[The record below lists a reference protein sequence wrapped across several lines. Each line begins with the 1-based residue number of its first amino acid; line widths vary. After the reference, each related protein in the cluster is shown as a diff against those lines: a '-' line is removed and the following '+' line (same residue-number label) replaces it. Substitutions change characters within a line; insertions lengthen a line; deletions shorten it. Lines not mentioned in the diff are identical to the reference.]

1 MTGICK
7 DILVVDD
14 EAPMRKYVGMNLRAR
29 GYRVVVAAD
38 GIEALEQV
46 ARGHLDLLILDV
58 GLPGRDGMSVLYEVR
73 RGRTLP
79 VLMVSAR
86 ACYHDRARALDLG
99 ADDYLV
105 KPFGVDE
112 LLSRV
117 GALLQ
122 PREFTA
128 PMARSA
134 ARWASVTPVKSAM
147 SIRS

>member
-1 MTGICK
+1 MTGACK

-29 GYRVVVAAD
+29 GYRVVAAAD
-38 GIEALEQV
+38 GVEALKQV
-46 ARGHLDLLILDV
+46 ARCHVDLLILDV
-58 GLPGRDGMSVLYEVR
+58 GLPGRDGLSVLTEVR
-73 RGRTLP
+73 RGMTLP

-86 ACYHDRARALDLG
+86 ACHRDKARALDLG

-112 LLSRV
+112 LLARV

-122 PREFTA
+122 TGRSPR
-128 PMARSA
+128 PLQGVLSA
-134 ARWASVTPVKSAM
+134 GPQ
-147 SIRS
+147 

>member
-1 MTGICK
+1 MTGACK

-29 GYRVVVAAD
+29 GYRVVLAAD
-38 GIEALEQV
+38 GFEALQQV
-46 ARGHLDLLILDV
+46 AKCHVDLLILDV
-58 GLPGRDGMSVLYEVR
+58 GLPGRDGLSVLSEVR
-73 RGRTLP
+73 RGMTLP

-86 ACYHDRARALDLG
+86 ACHRDKARALDLG

-112 LLSRV
+112 LLTRV

-122 PREFTA
+122 PVSSARPSREVPRA
-128 PMARSA
+128 GPQ
-134 ARWASVTPVKSAM
+134 
-147 SIRS
+147 